1 MTFSSTSTPLSGEG
15 SEPVAM
21 TTDFALWVASPTLT
35 SPGAVRQPQPLSQS
49 TLFFLNRNSMPLVLP
64 STVDCL

>member
-1 MTFSSTSTPLSGEG
+1 MTI
-15 SEPVAM
+15 
-21 TTDFALWVASPTLT
+21 DFAWCVASPTLT
-35 SPGAVRQPQPLSQS
+35 SPGAVIVPQPFSQS